1 MPQLLPEKLVAALR
15 AETPVRAELP
25 GDLSRD
31 SRRRVRVAALIGVLA
46 YAVFLACWPVRLGGA
61 SSLERTLA
69 LVNDLVG
76 LGLCTALWLVASW
89 RMIPDRAVFAI
100 ALAVEVIVCV
110 VVSIAGP
117 WASFVRTGHVSTL
130 TWVVPV
136 IILFPLVVPTP
147 PRTTLVVS
155 IVCALTM
162 PAGIAWLAARG
173 LIAVAARDLVAAGVS
188 GAVAVAIAM
197 IAARTVY
204 GAARQRAAA
213 ESVGSYDLLE
223 RLGQGGMG
231 EVWRAKHAFLARDA
245 AVKLILPQQ
254 LQGRMEAREAVVKR
268 FTHEARVTACLR
280 SPHTVQL
287 FDFGVAADG
296 RLFYAMEL
304 LDGLNAEHFVYR
316 FGALEPRRVVHWLT
330 QVCHSLGEAHARGVV
345 HRDLKP
351 ANLFLCRF
359 GRDADFVKVL
369 DFGLARPVDETA
381 EQRLTSPG
389 VRLGSPGWMAP
400 EQVFGLPTDART
412 DVYAIGCIAWW
423 LLAGRKPF
431 EADSAGELMRLHA
444 NVPPPRLSE
453 HCAQPVPLRLAALV
467 ASCLAKEPGDRP
479 PDADR
484 LSAALD
490 DCLDGERWTA
500 SDAQDWWREHLPG
513 AVGL

>member
-1 MPQLLPEKLVAALR
+1 M
-15 AETPVRAELP
+15 
-25 GDLSRD
+25 
-31 SRRRVRVAALIGVLA
+31 LA
-46 YAVFLACWPVRLGGA
+46 YTVFLAFWPVRLAGA
-61 SSLERTLA
+61 SPPERTLA

-100 ALAVEVIVCV
+100 ALDVEVIVCV
-110 VVSIAGP
+110 VVSIAAP
-117 WASFVRTGHVSTL
+117 WASFVRTGHVFSL

-136 IILFPLVVPTP
+136 VILFPLVVPTP

-155 IVCALTM
+155 IVCALAM
-162 PAGIAWLAARG
+162 PAGIAFLAARG
-173 LIAVAARDLVAAGVS
+173 LIVVAARDVIAAGVS
-188 GAVAVAIAM
+188 GAVAVVIAM

-213 ESVGSYDLLE
+213 ESVGSYELLE

-231 EVWRAKHAFLARDA
+231 EVWKARHAFLARDA
-245 AVKLILPQQ
+245 AVKLILPEQ
-254 LQGRMEAREAVVKR
+254 LQGRTEAREAVVKR
-268 FTHEARVTACLR
+268 FTHEAQVTAGLR
-280 SPHTVQL
+280 SPHTVEL

-316 FGALEPRRVVHWLT
+316 FGAVEPRRVVHWLT
-330 QVCHSLGEAHARGVV
+330 QVCHSLGEAHAHGVV

-369 DFGLARPVDETA
+369 DFGLARPVAEA
-381 EQRLTSPG
+381 EEQRLTSSG

-412 DVYAIGCIAWW
+412 DVYAMGCIAWW

-444 NVPPPRLSE
+444 SVPPPLLAE
-453 HCAQPVPLRLAALV
+453 QCAQPVPSRLASLV
-467 ASCLAKEPGDRP
+467 GSCLAKDPRDRP
-479 PDADR
+479 ADADR
-484 LSAALD
+484 LAAGLN
-490 DCLDGERWTA
+490 DCLDGPRWTA
-500 SDAQDWWREHLPG
+500 SDAQEWWREHLPG
-513 AVGL
+513 AVGA

>member
-1 MPQLLPEKLVAALR
+1 
-15 AETPVRAELP
+15 
-25 GDLSRD
+25 
-31 SRRRVRVAALIGVLA
+31 
-46 YAVFLACWPVRLGGA
+46 
-61 SSLERTLA
+61 
-69 LVNDLVG
+69 
-76 LGLCTALWLVASW
+76 
-89 RMIPDRAVFAI
+89 
-100 ALAVEVIVCV
+100 
-110 VVSIAGP
+110 
-117 WASFVRTGHVSTL
+117 
-130 TWVVPV
+130 
-136 IILFPLVVPTP
+136 
-147 PRTTLVVS
+147 
-155 IVCALTM
+155 
-162 PAGIAWLAARG
+162 
-173 LIAVAARDLVAAGVS
+173 
-188 GAVAVAIAM
+188 
-197 IAARTVY
+197 VY

-213 ESVGSYDLLE
+213 ERVGSYELLE

-245 AVKLILPQQ
+245 AVKLILPEQ
-254 LQGRMEAREAVVKR
+254 LQGRMEAREEVVTR
-268 FTHEARVTACLR
+268 FTHEAQVTAGLR
-280 SPHTVQL
+280 SPHTVEL

-316 FGALEPRRVVHWLT
+316 FGAVEPRRVVHWLT

-369 DFGLARPVDETA
+369 DFGLARPVSETP

-444 NVPPPRLSE
+444 SVPPPRLAE
-453 HCAQPVPLRLAALV
+453 HSTQPVPSRLAALV
-467 ASCLAKEPGDRP
+467 GSCLAKDPGERP
-479 PDADR
+479 ADGDC
-484 LSAALD
+484 LLAALD
-490 DCLDGERWTA
+490 ESLDGERWTA
-500 SDAQDWWREHLPG
+500 SDAQAWWREHLPG
-513 AVGL
+513 AVGP